1 MLAVVSLKKIG
12 KKIGLDLVYMILTGF
27 LIKDKLTKKK
37 DISALLSFFRYNNN
51 GKEKNIILVAEVRDI
66 EYLIKIAALS
76 KVLAEK
82 HNFTVMKYDIHINY
96 IDNWNVGR
104 KDLLARN
111 IVSRFRNNSLKQ
123 LYKKFSDGQL
133 HSNSVPYHN
142 QSFIREQKES
152 ILSLINLQDLN
163 SINSIKIQDVVV
175 GDLIYDTYL
184 RSFHQPTIIEIN
196 DRLKLVIE
204 WALNIYYSFKDLL
217 DHNPIKYLI
226 NTYTAYLHFGIAT
239 RLSLKKG
246 VKVYTVGSSSYR
258 AQLLN
263 FEFPFHT
270 VNHTLFDPEKRLS
283 EEQTNKVKDVF
294 DSRFSGKIDPAT
306 VYMKKSAFL
315 VKPIPAGLYKSFQ
328 LRKRNVIIYTHDFY
342 DSPHVNRRLAFPDL
356 YQFLKHT
363 LEAITDIQ
371 DTTVFIKIHP
381 NGIFGCKEQTI
392 DLVESFKKE
401 NFVILDEEVSNLH
414 IIDLKPDLIATARGT
429 VCVEMAYMGIPTV
442 ALYDNIF
449 SNFNFTHTCYDIQDY
464 FEIIKG
470 HKEPEIDFDKKK
482 ILSFYYQ
489 AYMEKLSPDEY
500 KLFPYLSSSGLE
512 TYSDEY
518 IDYIL
523 KRKEDIFSDKL
534 TNEYLTSI

>member
-1 MLAVVSLKKIG
+1 MLTKVSLKKIG
-12 KKIGLDLVYMILTGF
+12 KKMGLDLLLKILTGF
-27 LIKDKLTKKK
+27 LIKEELKRKKPIQSLLAFFKSSNKNKKK
-37 DISALLSFFRYNNN
+37 DI
-51 GKEKNIILVAEVRDI
+51 ILIAEVKDL
-66 EYLIKIAALS
+66 EYLIKMAALS

-82 HNFTVMKYDIHINY
+82 HNLTVMSYDIHISQ
-96 IDNWNVGR
+96 IDSWSASR
-104 KDLLARN
+104 KDILARN
-111 IVSRFRNNSLKQ
+111 VISKFRKNSLNTF
-123 LYKKFSDGQL
+123 YNKFTDGQL
-133 HSNSVPYHN
+133 HNNSIPYHN
-142 QSFIREQKES
+142 QSLVRDQKEN

-163 SINSIKIQDVVV
+163 TINSIKIQDIVV

-184 RSFHQPTIIEIN
+184 RSFHQPTITEVN
-196 DRLKLVIE
+196 ENLELVIE
-204 WALNIYYSFKDLL
+204 WSLNIYYNFKELL
-217 DHNPIKYLI
+217 DNNPIKYLI

-239 RLSLKKG
+239 RLCLNRD
-246 VKVYTVGSSSYR
+246 VKVYTVGSLSYR
-258 AQLLN
+258 TQLLN
-263 FEFPFHT
+263 LEFPFHT
-270 VNHTLFDPEKRLS
+270 INHTLFDPEKRLS
-283 EEQTNKVKDVF
+283 AEQTKKVKDVF
-294 DSRFSGKIDPAT
+294 DTRFSGKIDPAT
-306 VYMKKSAFL
+306 VYMKQSAFSE
-315 VKPIPAGLYKSFQ
+315 KPIPKGLQKLFQ

-342 DSPHVNRRLAFPDL
+342 DSPHINRRLAFADL

-381 NGIFGCKEQTI
+381 NGISGCKEQTI
-392 DLVESFKKE
+392 DLVDSFKKE

-464 FEIIKG
+464 FKIIKG
-470 HKEPEIDFDKKK
+470 LKEPKIDFDKEK

-489 AYMEKLSPDEY
+489 TYMEKLSTDEY
-500 KLFPYLSSSGLE
+500 KLFSYLSSSGLE
-512 TYSDEY
+512 TYSDSY

-534 TNEYLTSI
+534 TNEYLTFI